1 MMTHPTNIQLQKLED
16 MRNDI
21 KRLNS
26 VAVSFSGG
34 VDSSFLLKVA
44 ADVLGGNAIAVT
56 IRSPFFPQRESDEA
70 QAFCREQKIRQ
81 VMCERNVLELAE
93 VVRNPKDRCYH
104 CKKEMFQQIRA
115 VAQELGMEH
124 VIEGSNTDDDGDYRP
139 GMLAVAE
146 LGIISPLK
154 DCGLTKADIRALSKY
169 LGLPTWEKPSFACL
183 ASRFVYGEK
192 ITEEKLS
199 MVERAEQLLFD
210 LGFRQFRV
218 RIHGRMARIE
228 VEPEEFARIMQEEVR
243 TEIVE
248 KFREYGFTYTALDLD
263 GYRMGSMNEELLY
276 NGGIEGKISG

>member
-16 MRNDI
+16 LRNDI

-44 ADVLGGNAIAVT
+44 ADVLGENAIAVT
-56 IRSPFFPQRESDEA
+56 IRSPFFPQSESDEA

-81 VMCERNVLELAE
+81 VMCERNVLEIAE
-93 VVRNPKDRCYH
+93 VARNPKDRCYH
-104 CKKEMFQQIRA
+104 CKKEMFRQIRA

-243 TEIVE
+243 TEIAE

-263 GYRMGSMNEELLY
+263 GYRMGSMNEELLH

>member
-115 VAQELGMEH
+115 MAQDLGMEH
-124 VIEGSNTDDDGDYRP
+124 VIEGSNIDDDGDYRP
-139 GMLAVAE
+139 GLLAVAE

-154 DCGLTKADIRALSKY
+154 NCDLTKTDIRALSKY

-183 ASRFVYGEK
+183 ASRFAYGEK

-210 LGFRQFRV
+210 RGFRQFRV

-243 TEIVE
+243 TEIAE
-248 KFREYGFTYTALDLD
+248 KFRAYGFTYTALDLD
-263 GYRMGSMNEELLY
+263 GYRMGSMNNDTEE
-276 NGGIEGKISG
+276 S

>member
-16 MRNDI
+16 LRNDI

-34 VDSSFLLKVA
+34 VDSSFLLRVA

-56 IRSPFFPQRESDEA
+56 ICSPFFPQRESDEA
-70 QAFCREQKIRQ
+70 QAFCGAHKIRQ
-81 VMCERNVLELAE
+81 VMCERNVLEIAE
-93 VVRNPKDRCYH
+93 VARNPKDRCYH
-104 CKKEMFQQIRA
+104 CKKEMFRQIRA

-183 ASRFVYGEK
+183 ASRFAYGEK

-210 LGFRQFRV
+210 RGFRQFRV
-218 RIHGRMARIE
+218 RIHGSMARIE

-243 TEIVE
+243 TEIAE
-248 KFREYGFTYTALDLD
+248 KFRAYGFTYTTLDLD
-263 GYRMGSMNEELLY
+263 GYRIGSMNEELLH

>member
-26 VAVSFSGG
+26 VTVSFSGG

-56 IRSPFFPQRESDEA
+56 IRSPFFPQREFDEA

-81 VMCERNVLELAE
+81 VMCERNVLEIAE
-93 VVRNPKDRCYH
+93 VARNPKDRCYH
-104 CKKEMFQQIRA
+104 CKKEMFRQIRA

-243 TEIVE
+243 TEIAE

-263 GYRMGSMNEELLY
+263 GYRMGSMNNDTEE
-276 NGGIEGKISG
+276 S